1 MLITTVLAL
10 LAFIALS
17 LPISAVLGVM
27 GIFLDVTFSS
37 LPLSR
42 AFGEVLWNHSR
53 DFLLI
58 IVPLFILMGEIILHA
73 GIAHRMYAAIVQWL
87 SWLPG
92 GLMHANIG
100 TCALFAATSGS
111 STATAATISML
122 ALPEV
127 DKRGYNERIFL
138 GSLAAGG
145 TLGILIPP
153 SINMIVYAALTDTSV
168 PQLFLA
174 GIIPGIILS
183 LLYMLVIIV
192 LCLYRRDWG
201 GSPVKTS
208 WKMRIKLLP
217 DLVPPILL
225 FIIVIGSIYAGFAT
239 PTEAASLGVI
249 GALLLAAWNKSLS
262 WRMLGKVLEGSIR
275 TGSMITLILM
285 CSFVLNFAVA
295 AVGLVEQ
302 INSFIIGLGW
312 TPLGTMLLI
321 IGIYILMGMVMD
333 ALPMV
338 VLTVPILAPVV
349 FSLGYDP
356 VWFGIIVVLVS
367 EASIL
372 TPPVG
377 ILCYIIQGIR
387 GRGSLNDV
395 FYGVAPFL
403 VALGAMIV
411 LIVAYPQLALWIP
424 SMMYR

>member
-1 MLITTVLAL
+1 MLITTIIAL
-10 LAFIALS
+10 LVFIALS

-27 GIFLDVTFSS
+27 GVFLVTFSS
-37 LPLSR
+37 LPLSL

-73 GIAHRMYAAIVQWL
+73 GIAHRMYAAIAQWL

-111 STATAATISML
+111 STATAATISVL

-153 SINMIVYAALTDTSV
+153 SINMIVFAALTDTSI

-174 GIIPGIILS
+174 GIIPGIILT

-201 GSPVKTS
+201 GRPVETS
-208 WKMRIKLLP
+208 WRLRIKLLP
-217 DLVPPILL
+217 DLMPPILL

-249 GALLLAAWNKSLS
+249 GALILAAWYKSLS
-262 WRMLGKVLEGSIR
+262 WRMLGAVLEGTIR
-275 TGSMITLILM
+275 TGAMITLILM

-302 INSFIIGLGW
+302 INNFILGLGL
-312 TPLGTMLLI
+312 TRLGTMLFI
-321 IGIYILMGMVMD
+321 IGIYIIMGMVMD

-356 VWFGIIVVLVS
+356 VWFGIVVVLVS

-377 ILCYIIQGIR
+377 ILCYVIQGIR

-395 FYGVAPFL
+395 FFGVAPFL
-403 VALGAMIV
+403 VALGTMIG

-424 SMMYR
+424 TMLYR

>member
-1 MLITTVLAL
+1 MLITTIIAL
-10 LAFIALS
+10 LVFIALS

-27 GIFLDVTFSS
+27 GVFLDVTFSS
-37 LPLSR
+37 LPLSL

-73 GIAHRMYAAIVQWL
+73 GIAHRMYAAIAQWL

-111 STATAATISML
+111 STATAATISVL

-153 SINMIVYAALTDTSV
+153 SINMIVFAALTDTSI

-174 GIIPGIILS
+174 GIIPGVILT

-201 GSPVKTS
+201 GRPVETS
-208 WKMRIKLLP
+208 WRLRIKLLP
-217 DLVPPILL
+217 DLMPPILL

-249 GALLLAAWNKSLS
+249 GALILAAWYKSLS
-262 WRMLGKVLEGSIR
+262 WRMLGAVLEGTIR
-275 TGSMITLILM
+275 TGAMITLILM

-302 INSFIIGLGW
+302 INNFILGLGL
-312 TPLGTMLLI
+312 TPLGTMLFI
-321 IGIYILMGMVMD
+321 IGIYIIMGMVMD

-356 VWFGIIVVLVS
+356 VWFGIVVVLVS

-377 ILCYIIQGIR
+377 ILCYVIQGIR

-395 FYGVAPFL
+395 FFGVAPFL
-403 VALGAMIV
+403 VALGTMIG

-424 SMMYR
+424 TMLYR

>member
-1 MLITTVLAL
+1 MLITTIIAL
-10 LAFIALS
+10 LVFIALS

-37 LPLSR
+37 LPLSL

-111 STATAATISML
+111 STATAATISVL

-153 SINMIVYAALTDTSV
+153 SINMIVFAALTDTSI

-174 GIIPGIILS
+174 GIIPGVILT

-192 LCLYRRDWG
+192 LCLFRRDWG
-201 GSPVKTS
+201 GQPVETS
-208 WKMRIKLLP
+208 WRLRVKLLP

-249 GALLLAAWNKSLS
+249 GALILAAWYKSLS
-262 WRMLGKVLEGSIR
+262 WRMLGAVLEGTIR
-275 TGSMITLILM
+275 TGAMITLILM

-302 INSFIIGLGW
+302 INTFILGLGW
-312 TPLGTMLLI
+312 TPLGTMLFI
-321 IGIYILMGMVMD
+321 IGIYIIMGMVMD

-356 VWFGIIVVLVS
+356 VWFGIVVVLVS

-377 ILCYIIQGIR
+377 ILCYVIQGIR

-395 FYGVAPFL
+395 FFGVAPFL
-403 VALGAMIV
+403 LALGTMIG

-424 SMMYR
+424 TMMYR

>member
-1 MLITTVLAL
+1 
-10 LAFIALS
+10 
-17 LPISAVLGVM
+17 
-27 GIFLDVTFSS
+27 
-37 LPLSR
+37 
-42 AFGEVLWNHSR
+42 
-53 DFLLI
+53 
-58 IVPLFILMGEIILHA
+58 
-73 GIAHRMYAAIVQWL
+73 
-87 SWLPG
+87 
-92 GLMHANIG
+92 
-100 TCALFAATSGS
+100 
-111 STATAATISML
+111 
-122 ALPEV
+122 
-127 DKRGYNERIFL
+127 
-138 GSLAAGG
+138 
-145 TLGILIPP
+145 LIPP
-153 SINMIVYAALTDTSV
+153 SINMIVYAALTDTSI

-192 LCLYRRDWG
+192 LCLYRREWG
-201 GSPVKTS
+201 GRPVETT
-208 WKMRIKLLP
+208 WRLRLKLLP

-225 FIIVIGSIYAGFAT
+225 FIVVVGSIYAGVAT

-249 GALLLAAWNKSLS
+249 GALLLAAWYKSLS
-262 WRMLGKVLEGSIR
+262 WRMLGEVLEGTIR
-275 TGSMITLILM
+275 TASMITLILM

-295 AVGLVEQ
+295 AVGLVQQ
-302 INSFIIGLGW
+302 INDFIIGLGW

-356 VWFGIIVVLVS
+356 VWFGIMVVLVS

-377 ILCYIIQGIR
+377 ILCYVIQGIR

-403 VALGAMIV
+403 VALGSMIG
-411 LIVAYPQLALWIP
+411 LILAYPQLALFLP
-424 SMMYR
+424 TMMYR

>member
-1 MLITTVLAL
+1 MLITTIIAL
-10 LAFIALS
+10 LFFILLS

-27 GIFLDVTFSS
+27 GIFLDATFSS
-37 LPLSR
+37 LPLSL

-53 DFLLI
+53 DFLLV

-73 GIAHRMYAAIVQWL
+73 GIAHRMYAAIAQWL

-111 STATAATISML
+111 STATAATISVL

-153 SINMIVYAALTDTSV
+153 SINMIVFAALTNTSI

-174 GIIPGIILS
+174 GIIPGVILT

-201 GSPVKTS
+201 GRPVETS
-208 WKMRIKLLP
+208 WRLRFKLLP

-249 GALLLAAWNKSLS
+249 GSLILAAWYKSLS
-262 WRMLGKVLEGSIR
+262 WRMLGAVLEGTIR
-275 TGSMITLILM
+275 TGAMITLILM

-295 AVGLVEQ
+295 AIGLVEQ
-302 INSFIIGLGW
+302 INTFILGLGW
-312 TPLGTMLLI
+312 TPLGTMLFI
-321 IGIYILMGMVMD
+321 IGIYIIMGMVMD

-356 VWFGIIVVLVS
+356 VWFGIVVVLVS

-377 ILCYIIQGIR
+377 ILCYVIQGIR

-403 VALGAMIV
+403 VALGTMIG

-424 SMMYR
+424 TMMYR

>member
-1 MLITTVLAL
+1 MLIITILAL
-10 LAFIALS
+10 LTFIALS

-27 GIFLDVTFSS
+27 GIFLDVSFSQ
-37 LPLSR
+37 LPLSL

-111 STATAATISML
+111 STATAATITVL

-153 SINMIVYAALTDTSV
+153 SINMIVFAALTDTSI

-174 GIIPGIILS
+174 GIIPGILLS

-192 LCLYRRDWG
+192 LCTFRRDWG
-201 GSPVKTS
+201 GRPVETS
-208 WKMRIKLLP
+208 WRLRIKLLP

-249 GALLLAAWNKSLS
+249 GALILAACYKALS
-262 WRMLGKVLEGSIR
+262 WRMLWDVLEGSIR

-302 INSFIIGLGW
+302 INAFILGLGW
-312 TPLGTMLLI
+312 TPLGTMLFI

-356 VWFGIIVVLVS
+356 VWFGVMVVLVS

-395 FYGVAPFL
+395 FYGVAPFM
-403 VALGAMIV
+403 VALGTMIG
-411 LIVAYPQLALWIP
+411 LILAYPQLALWIP
-424 SMMYR
+424 TMMYR